1 MDSARSEDLDPGVRT
16 TRARGA
22 FWQGLVWAAQ
32 TITLNKKRALQLASS
47 AQALGGRLPF
57 LQQSPHLDDRV
68 TLSAEKVGEG
78 RLSWEDC

>member
-1 MDSARSEDLDPGVRT
+1 MGPTRGWYPRLQGRT
-16 TRARGA
+16 RDT
-22 FWQGLVWAAQ
+22 Q

-68 TLSAEKVGEG
+68 TLSALV
-78 RLSWEDC
+78 SIP